1 MPSVLE
7 MIWRAVCVL
16 ARECLVWKKAD
27 DRDLWRKTAQIP
39 GDFRPCRED
48 GGFTIRE
55 ASKTDSDVKSEPVCD
70 VIDYD
75 GCFSEGDEGIWG
87 GMWEQEV
94 LIKEGGELS
103 PWSSHSLMLTLTQ
116 SHVLPHKH
124 SVHKQIQLY
133 TFMNS

>member
-1 MPSVLE
+1 MTVICEGKQHKFLE
-7 MIWRAVCVL
+7 ISDHAVRMEAL
-16 ARECLVWKKAD
+16 
-27 DRDLWRKTAQIP
+27 Q
-39 GDFRPCRED
+39 
-48 GGFTIRE
+48 RE

-124 SVHKQIQLY
+124 SVHKQIQPY